1 MGFTFEECYRLPVWQ
16 RHWFLKRLNKEIK
29 AANDSQSG
37 ASRAAHANGGE
48 QRALQGRQRSQVPSR
63 LRRFT

>member
-16 RHWFLKRLNKEIK
+16 RLWFLERLNKEIK
-29 AANDSQSG
+29 AANDAQSG
-37 ASRAAHANGGE
+37 ANRAAHANTPDA
-48 QRALQGRQRSQVPSR
+48 RALMGRHRAQTPAR

>member
-16 RHWFLKRLNKEIK
+16 RIWFLERLNKEIK
-29 AANDSQSG
+29 AANEAQSG
-37 ASRAAHANGGE
+37 ASRAAHANDSE
-48 QRALQGRQRSQVPSR
+48 SRALMGRGRSQVPSR